1 MKKLT
6 LFIVALIVVGVA
18 AFWGGR
24 QYEKN
29 KISSQRAGF
38 QNLPL
43 EQRQQIA
50 QRAGRMGAN
59 FLSGEIINKDEKSL
73 TIKLRDGSTK
83 IVFFSD
89 ATQVNK
95 MAEGSLSDLE
105 VGQQV
110 MVSGEGNSD
119 GSFTAKSIQLSPR
132 FLEPNNTGQTK

>member
-1 MKKLT
+1 MKKIILSIT
-6 LFIVALIVVGVA
+6 ALIIIGAA

-29 KISSQRAGF
+29 KISSQRGGF
-38 QNLPL
+38 QNLSS

-83 IVFFSD
+83 IIFFSD
-89 ATQVNK
+89 ATQVNRIT
-95 MAEGSLSDLE
+95 EGSLSDLE
-105 VGQQV
+105 VGKQV
-110 MVSGEGNSD
+110 MVFGEENTD
-119 GSFTAKSIQLSPR
+119 GSFTAKSIQ
-132 FLEPNNTGQTK
+132 F